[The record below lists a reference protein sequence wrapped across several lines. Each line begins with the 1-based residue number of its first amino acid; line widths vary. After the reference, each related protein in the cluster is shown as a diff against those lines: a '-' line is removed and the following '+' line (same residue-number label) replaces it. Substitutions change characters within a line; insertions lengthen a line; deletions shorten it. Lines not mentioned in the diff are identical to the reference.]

1 MGNGTPLTSYT
12 IVDEGTSNKGGTIR
26 SVRLNIDVPLILI
39 VITLLVFGLL
49 MVYSAS
55 WDYSIMVLDK
65 PPTYMFVHQL
75 RSLGVGLLVMVV
87 LSRLDYRHWAKLALP
102 LMLINL
108 GALVAVLVIGE
119 VVNNATRTIFRG
131 SIQPSEFAKLMT
143 VLYLSVWL
151 YNRRDK
157 LNDISFGLIPLGA
170 ILGVLAGLIVVQP
183 DLSAAATVCILGGV
197 LFFLAGSDLRQMG
210 ALAIVGLLS
219 GLLIFRL
226 HPTGRIRL
234 DAYLAGLN
242 DPTLAPTHLAR
253 SLEAI
258 VKGGWALVVLIQN

>member
-12 IVDEGTSNKGGTIR
+12 IDESASGATSLAR
-26 SVRLNIDVPLILI
+26 RPLRLSVDVPLILI

-55 WDYSIMVLDK
+55 WDYSIVVLEK

-75 RSLGVGLLVMVV
+75 RSLGIGIVGMIV
-87 LSRLDYRHWAKLALP
+87 LSRLDYRYWGKLALP

-108 GALVAVLVIGE
+108 GLLVAVLVIGE

-131 SIQPSEFAKLMT
+131 SVQPSEFAKLMT
-143 VLYLSVWL
+143 VVYLSVWL

-183 DLSAAATVCILGGV
+183 DLSAAATR
-197 LFFLAGSDLRQMG
+197 SEERR
-210 ALAIVGLLS
+210 VGKECRS
-219 GLLIFRL
+219 R
-226 HPTGRIRL
+226 R
-234 DAYLAGLN
+234 
-242 DPTLAPTHLAR
+242 APDH
-253 SLEAI
+253 
-258 VKGGWALVVLIQN
+258 